1 MAVPCGHVVCKS
13 CSDQFMGPS
22 TDPHKKDKSVRC
34 YVCDADLTEKP
45 KKEGKKESKKDKDK
59 PKPGLILIRSD
70 GTGFS
75 AAGGNV
81 TTEKQGIAF
90 QC

>member
-1 MAVPCGHVVCKS
+1 MS
-13 CSDQFMGPS
+13 PS
-22 TDPHKKDKSVRC
+22 TDPHKRGEHIHC
-34 YVCDADLTEKP
+34 YVCDADLTSKP
-45 KKEGKKESKKDKDK
+45 TSKKNGDA
-59 PKPGLILIRSD
+59 PRPGLLLIRSD